1 MRALCL
7 QQEPSISLIL
17 LTLRELAKHLRKA
30 DAEDAEVYEELARQA
45 IRHQTKVEVTSL
57 CLSVLGG
64 RAADAI
70 SKAIS
75 KCLKEKVESKNGDK
89 CSKPEKNVPKP
100 ENSPLHNLYPFMY
113 PMGFQPPFASNF
125 SQPQG
130 YGYRNPRPRSYTPNF
145 RPRGEAC
152 LFCDSTSHLVRD
164 CDQMKAAKGK

>member
-1 MRALCL
+1 MRKLCL

-17 LTLRELAKHLRKA
+17 LTLEELAKHSRKA
-30 DAEDAEVYEELARQA
+30 DAEDAEVYEDLARQA
-45 IRHQTKVEVTSL
+45 IRHQTKVDVTSL
-57 CLSVLGG
+57 FVLGG

-75 KCLKEKVESKNGDK
+75 KCLKE
-89 CSKPEKNVPKP
+89 NVPKP

-125 SQPQG
+125 PQPQG
-130 YGYRNPRPRSYTPNF
+130 YGYRNPRPRSCTPNF
-145 RPRGEAC
+145 RPRGAAC

-164 CDQMKAAKGK
+164 CDKMKAAKGK